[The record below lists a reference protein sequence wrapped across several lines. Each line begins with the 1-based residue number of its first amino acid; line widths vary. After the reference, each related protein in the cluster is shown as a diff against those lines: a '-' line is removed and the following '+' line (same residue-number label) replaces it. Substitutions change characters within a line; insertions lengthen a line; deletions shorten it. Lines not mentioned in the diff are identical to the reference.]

1 MTPTLHIGVNI
12 DGVLHR
18 DDMPPVDAEARFR
31 MIADAGVFDYVEMNP
46 PAGADLA
53 PYIGLSG
60 RYALPV
66 SVLGGIF
73 CAGRDEAHLRHLIEW
88 VPRLGSKIL
97 NCQLYA
103 NHADGH
109 RLTDAEVVQFYAQ
122 TCEWAAPSGCIPCF
136 EVHVD
141 MWSEDFSCVARVG
154 EWLAREGIPLRLT
167 LDHSHLIFKI
177 GNAAELDASRIRPL
191 VEAGEIVL
199 DPASPEAIFN
209 QWIARGWV
217 HHAHARSVIPN
228 NPPNARMRRP
238 DGRPGRGIQYPFVR
252 PAADQWDGT
261 WDEAALAPWK
271 DAVRHLLNA
280 RAKGH
285 SATPQHISCEFIPF
299 ADYGGGAGY
308 SIFDN
313 NVACAAW
320 LRNTWR
326 ELTAGQHVMAAE
338 PERQQLQ
345 SL

>member
-1 MTPTLHIGVNI
+1 MNPTLHIGVNI

-18 DDMPPVDAEARFR
+18 DDLPRVDAETQFR

-46 PAGADLA
+46 PAGVALA
-53 PYIGLSG
+53 RYVELSE

-66 SVLGGIF
+66 RVIGGIF
-73 CAGRDEAHLRHLIEW
+73 CAGRDEAHLRHVIEW
-88 VPRLGSKIL
+88 APRFGSKVL

-109 RLTDAEVVQFYAQ
+109 RLTDAEVASFYVDA
-122 TCEWAAPSGCIPCF
+122 CEWAVPVGCLPSL

-141 MWSEDFSCVARVG
+141 MWNEDFGRVSRVG
-154 EWLAREGIPLRLT
+154 ELLARDGIALHLT

-177 GNAAELDASRIRPL
+177 GNDEELDASKIRAL

-199 DPASPEAIFN
+199 DPDSPDAIFK

-228 NPPNARMRRP
+228 NPRNSSMRRP

-252 PAADQWDGT
+252 PAADQWDGS
-261 WDEAALAPWK
+261 WDEAALLPWK
-271 DAVRHLLNA
+271 NAVRHLLNA
-280 RAKGH
+280 RAQGGFF
-285 SATPQHISCEFIPF
+285 TPRHISCEFIPF
-299 ADYGGGAGY
+299 ADYGGGTGY
-308 SIFDN
+308 SIFEN

-320 LRNTWR
+320 LRNTWL
-326 ELTAGQHVMAAE
+326 EQTAGQTAITA
-338 PERQQLQ
+338 
-345 SL
+345 

>member
-1 MTPTLHIGVNI
+1 MNSNLHIGVNI

-18 DDMPPVDAEARFR
+18 DDLPAVDANTQFQ

-46 PAGADLA
+46 PEGVALA
-53 PYIGLSG
+53 PYVQLCE

-66 SVLGGIF
+66 RVIGGIF
-73 CAGRDEAHLRHLIEW
+73 CAGRDEAHLRRLIEW
-88 VPRLGSKIL
+88 APRFGSKVL

-103 NHADGH
+103 NHVDGH
-109 RLTDAEVVQFYAQ
+109 RLTDTEIVRFYVQ
-122 TCEWAAPSGCIPCF
+122 TCEWAASTDCIPSF

-141 MWSEDFSCVARVG
+141 MWNEDFRRVAAVG
-154 EWLAREGIPLRLT
+154 ELMARDGIALRLT

-177 GNAAELDASRIRPL
+177 GNAEELDASRIRPL

-199 DPASPEAIFN
+199 DPASPDAIFK

-228 NPPNARMRRP
+228 NPRNPRMRRS

-252 PAADQWDGT
+252 PTADQWDGD
-261 WDEAALAPWK
+261 WEEAALAPWK
-271 DAVRHLLNA
+271 DAVRHLLDACA
-280 RAKGH
+280 RNCV
-285 SATPQHISCEFIPF
+285 STPQQISCEFIPF

-308 SIFDN
+308 SIFEN

-320 LRNTWR
+320 LRDTYSLASQAN
-326 ELTAGQHVMAAE
+326 AGGA
-338 PERQQLQ
+338 
-345 SL
+345 

>member
-18 DDMPPVDAEARFR
+18 DDLPPVDAESRFR
-31 MIADAGVFDYVEMNP
+31 MTADAGVFDYVEMNP
-46 PAGADLA
+46 PEGVALA
-53 PYIGLSG
+53 PYVGLSE

-66 SVLGGIF
+66 RVIGGIF
-73 CAGRDEAHLRHLIEW
+73 RAGRDEAHLRRIIAW
-88 VPRLGSKIL
+88 APRFGSKVL

-109 RLTDAEVVQFYAQ
+109 RLTDAEVVRFYTQA
-122 TCEWAAPSGCIPCF
+122 CEWAEPAGCIPSL

-141 MWSEDFSCVARVG
+141 MWSEDFGRIAQVG
-154 EWLAREGIPLRLT
+154 ERLARSGIPLRLT

-177 GNAAELDASRIRPL
+177 GNAEELDASRIRAL

-199 DPASPEAIFN
+199 DPASPDAVFK

-228 NPPNARMRRP
+228 NLPNSRMRRP
-238 DGRPGRGIQYPFVR
+238 DGRPGRGIQYPLVC
-252 PAADQWDGT
+252 PAPDQWDGI
-261 WDEAALAPWK
+261 WHEAALAPWK
-271 DAVRHLLNA
+271 DAVRHLLDA
-280 RAKGH
+280 RAQGH
-285 SATPQHISCEFIPF
+285 AATPQHISCEFIPF

-320 LRNTWR
+320 LRDTWLER
-326 ELTAGQHVMAAE
+326 SAGQHPIA
-338 PERQQLQ
+338 
-345 SL
+345 

>member
-1 MTPTLHIGVNI
+1 MTPTLQIGVNI

-18 DDMPPVDAEARFR
+18 DDMPPVDAESRFR

-46 PAGADLA
+46 PEGVALA
-53 PYIGLSG
+53 PYLGLSE

-66 SVLGGIF
+66 RVIGGIF
-73 CAGRDEAHLRHLIEW
+73 CAGRDEAHLRHIIEW
-88 VPRLGSKIL
+88 APRFGSKVL

-103 NHADGH
+103 SHADGH
-109 RLTDAEVVQFYAQ
+109 RLTDAEVAQFYALA
-122 TCEWAAPSGCIPCF
+122 CEWADAAGCIPSL

-141 MWSEDFSCVARVG
+141 MWSEDFGRIARVG
-154 EWLAREGIPLRLT
+154 ELLARDGIALRLT

-177 GNAAELDASRIRPL
+177 GNAYELDVSNIRPL

-199 DPASPEAIFN
+199 DPISPRAIFK

-228 NPPNARMRRP
+228 NPPNSRMRRP
-238 DGRPGRGIQYPFVR
+238 NGMAGRGIQYPFLR
-252 PAADQWDGT
+252 PAPDQWDGN
-261 WDEAALAPWK
+261 WEEAALTPWQ
-271 DAVRHLLNA
+271 DAVRHLINV
-280 RAKGH
+280 RAQGH
-285 SATPQHISCEFIPF
+285 AATPQHISCEFIPF

-320 LRNTWR
+320 LRNLWLEQT
-326 ELTAGQHVMAAE
+326 TGQHSMAA
-338 PERQQLQ
+338 
-345 SL
+345 